1 MQRPLAQANSFMWQV
16 RFGQF
21 CSSSAASAQSFSL
34 SHTKLSGTQRGEPGY
49 QMGHVNSPEL
59 QVLDPKIYKIIVH
72 QKNNTK
78 IHSFNYGKGI
88 VELFSSYI
96 GNECQLLPHC
106 SSGASSLLSP
116 QSLLPSHIK
125 DVCMQC
131 PFAQLNCCGLQVE
144 A

>member
-59 QVLDPKIYKIIVH
+59 QVLDPKIFKIIVH
-72 QKNNTK
+72 QEIIPKF
-78 IHSFNYGKGI
+78 IHLIMEKVLWNCL
-88 VELFSSYI
+88 VHTLEMNVSSYRI
-96 GNECQLLPHC
+96 VVLGPHHCCLHSHCYRHILKMSVC
-106 SSGASSLLSP
+106 SVHL
-116 QSLLPSHIK
+116 H
-125 DVCMQC
+125 
-131 PFAQLNCCGLQVE
+131 N
-144 A
+144 